1 MPEDPQPFRDAERW
15 LAERGVQREPL
26 RITPPS
32 EGPATED
39 PEMLPGDPAREPP
52 VPAIGVREAAH
63 LAQQSRS
70 EHDAAEAEQRAAPSV
85 ADGLEED
92 VARAVAFIRRST
104 AATPQAEGRIREK
117 LLGRDT
123 SEPVVTLALERA
135 RRERLVDDEAMAA
148 ALVAEKRAAGHAPA
162 RIRRDLRQRGF
173 SDDTLDRAL
182 ADAEREDPE
191 AAAFAVA
198 QERAARLTGVDTETA
213 YRRIVG
219 HVTRRGYPEGL
230 ARKVSRQA
238 VFDSRDPAR
247 TAGH

>member
-1 MPEDPQPFRDAERW
+1 MPEDPPPFRDAERW
-15 LAERGVQREPL
+15 LAERGVRREPL
-26 RITPPS
+26 RVTPP
-32 EGPATED
+32 PTE
-39 PEMLPGDPAREPP
+39 P
-52 VPAIGVREAAH
+52 VPERPEPLAGDSGAGSGAPDMGVREATR
-63 LAQQSRS
+63 LAEQSQAERAS
-70 EHDAAEAEQRAAPSV
+70 GEAERRAAPSGS
-85 ADGLEED
+85 DGLEGD

-104 AATPQAEGRIREK
+104 ATTPQAEGRIREK
-117 LLGRDT
+117 LRDRDT
-123 SEPVVTLALERA
+123 SERVVSLALEQA
-135 RRERLVDDEAMAA
+135 RRERLVDDDAMAA
-148 ALVAEKRAAGHAPA
+148 ALVTEKRAAGHAPA

-173 SDDTLDRAL
+173 EDVTLDRVL

-198 QERAARLTGVDTETA
+198 VERAERLTGVDPETA

-219 HVTRRGYPEGL
+219 HVARRGYPEGL

>member
-1 MPEDPQPFRDAERW
+1 VAEDPQPFRDAERW

-26 RITPPS
+26 RITPPAA
-32 EGPATED
+32 PVTDPPDATARGSAGH
-39 PEMLPGDPAREPP
+39 PGG
-52 VPAIGVREAAH
+52 PAIGVREAAH
-63 LAQQSRS
+63 LAAQSQA
-70 EHDAAEAEQRAAPSV
+70 EQDAAAAERRAAPFAS
-85 ADGLEED
+85 AGLEED

-117 LLGRDT
+117 LLGRDV
-123 SEPVVTLALERA
+123 SERVVTLALERA

-173 SDDTLDRAL
+173 VDETLDRAL

-198 QERAARLTGVDTETA
+198 KERAARLTGVDTETA

-219 HVTRRGYPEGL
+219 HVARRGYPEGL

>member
-1 MPEDPQPFRDAERW
+1 MPEDPAPFRDAERW

-26 RITPPS
+26 RITPPPA
-32 EGPATED
+32 EQATE
-39 PEMLPGDPAREPP
+39 PVEPVAGTPAGTPGSATMG
-52 VPAIGVREAAH
+52 AREAAR
-63 LAQQSRS
+63 LAEQSQTD
-70 EHDAAEAEQRAAPSV
+70 HAAAEAERQAVPS
-85 ADGLEED
+85 AEDGLEED

-104 AATPQAEGRIREK
+104 SSAPQAEGRIREK
-117 LLGRDT
+117 LADRDT
-123 SEPVVTLALERA
+123 SERVISLALERA
-135 RRERLVDDEAMAA
+135 RRERLVDDDAMAA

-173 SDDTLDRAL
+173 DDETLDGAL

-198 QERAARLTGVDTETA
+198 AERAERLTAVDTETA

-238 VFDSRDPAR
+238 VFDSRDPQRA
-247 TAGH
+247 AGR